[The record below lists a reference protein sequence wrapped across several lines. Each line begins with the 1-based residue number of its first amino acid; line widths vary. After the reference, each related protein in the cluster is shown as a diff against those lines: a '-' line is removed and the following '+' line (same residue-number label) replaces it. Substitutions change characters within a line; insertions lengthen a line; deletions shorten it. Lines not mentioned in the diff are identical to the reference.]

1 MSYSVRI
8 ESSKHIFQVEE
19 GESVLDAAL
28 RQSIA
33 LPYGCRGG
41 GCGACKGQILDGS
54 ISYPDGDLPNG
65 ISEQDNDNNYALFC
79 QAVPNSDLVIKSKE
93 VLAADEIQVKILPC
107 RVHEKNQLN
116 HDVILIKLLLPKTE
130 RLQFFAGQYINF
142 LLKNGKHRSFSLANA
157 PHDDEFIE
165 LHIRHIPDG
174 KFTSEVFDEMKEKDM
189 LRIEGPFG
197 NFYLREDS
205 ERPIILMAGGT
216 GFAPVKGMI
225 EHALKIGLQR
235 PIHLYWGVRAKED
248 LYMDELAQSWSKQN
262 PLIRY
267 TPVLSSPKKEDKWT
281 GRTGYVHTAIME
293 DYPDLS
299 QYEIYGSGPPV
310 MVYAGRDEFVK
321 NNLDLE
327 HYFSDAFEY
336 QKD

>member
-8 ESSKHIFQVEE
+8 ESSDHVFQVAE

-41 GCGACKGQILDGS
+41 GCGACKGQLLEGT
-54 ISYPDGDLPNG
+54 ISYPDNLPG
-65 ISEQDNDNNYALFC
+65 GLSEDDHNKGFALFC
-79 QAVPNSDLVIKSKE
+79 QAVPTSDLLIKSKE
-93 VLAADEIQVKILPC
+93 LRVSDDIQVKILPC
-107 RVHEKNQLN
+107 RVHEKIQLN
-116 HDVILIKLLLPKTE
+116 HDVVLVKLLLPKTE

-165 LHIRHIPDG
+165 LHIRHIPG
-174 KFTSEVFDEMKEKDM
+174 GQFTSEVFDEMHEKDM
-189 LRIEGPFG
+189 MRIEGPFG
-197 NFYLREDS
+197 NFYLREES
-205 ERPIILMAGGT
+205 QRPIILMAGGT
-216 GFAPVKGMI
+216 GFSPAKGMI
-225 EHALKIGLQR
+225 EHVLKTGLER
-235 PIHLYWGVRAKED
+235 SIHLYWGARAKDD
-248 LYMDELAQSWSKQN
+248 LYMDELAQSWTKQN

-267 TPVLSSPKKEDKWT
+267 TPVLSDPTEEDNWK
-281 GRTGYVHTAIME
+281 GRTGYVHDAIME

-299 QYEIYGSGPPV
+299 PYEIYGSGPPV

-321 NNLDLE
+321 NNLDLD

>member
-1 MSYSVRI
+1 MSYSVHI
-8 ESSKHIFQVEE
+8 ESTDHVFQVEE

-41 GCGACKGQILDGS
+41 GCGACKGLLVEGS
-54 ISYPDGDLPNG
+54 VSYPDGLPG
-65 ISEQDNDNNYALFC
+65 GLSEEDHNKGYALFC
-79 QAVPNSDLVIKSKE
+79 QAVPNNNLIIKSKE
-93 VLAADEIQVKILPC
+93 IAVSDEIQVKILPC
-107 RVHEKNQLN
+107 RVQEKIQLN
-116 HDVILIKLLLPKTE
+116 HDVVLIKLLLPKTE

-157 PHDDEFIE
+157 PHDDKFLE

-189 LRIEGPFG
+189 MRIEGPFG
-197 NFYLREDS
+197 NFYLREES
-205 ERPIILMAGGT
+205 KRPIILMAGGT
-216 GFAPVKGMI
+216 GFAPIKGMI
-225 EHALKIGLQR
+225 EHALKVGLERQ
-235 PIHLYWGVRAKED
+235 IHLFWGARTKED
-248 LYMDELAQSWSKQN
+248 LYMDELAQSWTKQN

-267 TPVLSSPKKEDKWT
+267 TPVLSEAKEEDSWT
-281 GRTGYVHTAIME
+281 GRTGLVHLAIME
-293 DYPDLS
+293 DYADLS
-299 QYEIYGSGPPV
+299 QYEIYGSGAPA

-321 NNLDLE
+321 NGLDLD
-327 HYFSDAFEY
+327 YYYSDAFEY